1 MIKKIGAIVFL
12 FFLFWNIYVEKNKRI
27 KLEKQDVQISNFNNE
42 SIVKKDIKIYVYD
55 SDENET
61 KEIKV
66 GILKNGEIELDDYI
80 NSVIDETDYI
90 KSDMKFLAVYT
101 LLENSKKN
109 VIIKVSREFNNLEQ
123 SKLVGFSK
131 SLTKTIL
138 ENYDDID
145 SVYLQIDT
153 N

>member
-1 MIKKIGAIVFL
+1 MIKKIGVTLFL
-12 FFLFWNIYVEKNKRI
+12 FFLFWNIYVEKNKRV

-42 SIVKKDIKIYVYD
+42 SVMKRDIKIYVYD
-55 SDENET
+55 NDTNENE
-61 KEIKV
+61 EIKV

-90 KSDMKFLAVYT
+90 KSDMKFLAVYEI
-101 LLENSKKN
+101 LENNKKK